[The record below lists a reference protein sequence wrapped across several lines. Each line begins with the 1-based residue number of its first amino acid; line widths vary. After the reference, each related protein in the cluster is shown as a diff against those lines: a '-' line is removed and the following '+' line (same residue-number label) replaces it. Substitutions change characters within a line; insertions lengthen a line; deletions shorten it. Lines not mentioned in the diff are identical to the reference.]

1 MKIKEGW
8 KNKKFSDVF
17 DLQMGKT
24 PARQNSVY
32 WQNGTHSWV
41 SISDMK
47 EDKYIKNT
55 KEKISDIAL
64 QETGIKKVP
73 AGTVIMSF
81 KLSIGKTAITQTDL
95 YTNEAIMAFHVKNE
109 YNIDAN
115 FLYYY
120 LCGYTWSDANKAV
133 MGVTLNKT
141 TISNHKISIPP
152 LPIQNNI
159 VAELDALNDI
169 INIKKQQ
176 LEELDKLAEATFYDM
191 FGDPVENEK
200 GWEVKKLGDNV
211 NEMHLGPFGSS
222 LKKEFFVSEDKAYCM
237 VYEQKH
243 AIRKT
248 LNLETRFVEENKY
261 KELKRFEVKPGDF
274 LMSCRGTIGEIF
286 RLPKDAPKGIIHPSL
301 MKIRIQEEK
310 YNPIF
315 FEKIFYTIVKNEDV
329 QGAAV
334 KMAITAKSLGAKELI
349 IPPLSLQTQ
358 FAKKIEHIENQK
370 SLIQG
375 SIDDVQQ
382 LLDYTMDKYFS

>member
-1 MKIKEGW
+1 MTTREIIRLGDYIEVKTGKLNANAAVEDGLYPFFTCAKEISRIDRYSFDSESILIAGNGDLNV
-8 KNKKFSDVF
+8 KYYKGKFDAYQRTYVVTVI
-17 DLQMGKT
+17 DK
-24 PARQNSVY
+24 SVLTTRFLHY
-32 WQNGTHSWV
+32 FF
-41 SISDMK
+41 
-47 EDKYIKNT
+47 DKYIEELRN
-55 KEKISDIAL
+55 
-64 QETGIKKVP
+64 Q
-73 AGTVIMSF
+73 
-81 KLSIGKTAITQTDL
+81 SIGGIIKYIKLNYLTDIKIT
-95 YTNEAIMAFHVKNE
+95 
-109 YNIDAN
+109 
-115 FLYYY
+115 
-120 LCGYTWSDANKAV
+120 
-133 MGVTLNKT
+133 
-141 TISNHKISIPP
+141 IPP